1 MKVLKRFLLFGIIA
15 GVTVFT
21 SCEDDSEGSS
31 TLNKDEAKAEIQ
43 ENSTTLTS
51 TMNEMENTEGMKA
64 MDTLMGIVMTND
76 PFSSTKDFA
85 LQPGFVRG
93 IKNIMNPNN
102 GNVHKAGSSHFVF
115 SDHYGTY
122 SWESENTW
130 TVVQD
135 DPSDAIVIE
144 FPTEPANFDQ
154 TGNNAVLTISNYA
167 EQEVITDTDSEWVP
181 VTLNAKLEI
190 DGTKYVEVA
199 YSLTLDNEGNPT
211 EIDMSLYLK
220 PFTYALN
227 LTSNSIQT
235 SLSKDGVEN
244 SLLSANLEFT
254 FMDSEMEDL
263 ERVDGNIQLGNMNMD
278 GWVKPYAL
286 QDSSI
291 YEGIQNPGDIADKM
305 NEQMDIKVYKYDTGD
320 KLANLIFT
328 VNESSQYAILGNI
341 ILAFEFKD
349 GSTEDAGPYF
359 EAIIGELEQLNDEVT
374 AE

>member
-21 SCEDDSEGSS
+21 SCEDDNEGTS
-31 TLNKDEAKAEIQ
+31 TLNKDEAKTEIQ
-43 ENSTTLTS
+43 ANTTTLES
-51 TMNEMENTEGMKA
+51 TMSEMQNTEGMKA
-64 MDTLMGIVMTND
+64 MDTLMGIVMTSD
-76 PFSSTKDFA
+76 PFASTKDFS
-85 LQPGFVRG
+85 LQPGFVKG
-93 IKNIMNPNN
+93 IKNIMNPDD
-102 GNVHKAGSSHFVF
+102 GNVHKAGDSHFVF

-122 SWESENTW
+122 TWESENTW

-154 TGNNAVLTISNYA
+154 TGNNAVLTVSNYA
-167 EQEVITDTDSEWVP
+167 EQEVITDTGSAWIP

-190 DGTKYVEVA
+190 NGTKYVEVA

-244 SLLSANLEFT
+244 S
-254 FMDSEMEDL
+254 
-263 ERVDGNIQLGNMNMD
+263 
-278 GWVKPYAL
+278 
-286 QDSSI
+286 
-291 YEGIQNPGDIADKM
+291 
-305 NEQMDIKVYKYDTGD
+305 
-320 KLANLIFT
+320 
-328 VNESSQYAILGNI
+328 
-341 ILAFEFKD
+341 
-349 GSTEDAGPYF
+349 
-359 EAIIGELEQLNDEVT
+359 
-374 AE
+374 